1 MVLATIQEVTGVGSL
16 AADQDF
22 YDAGVTSVQAL
33 PLLIEL
39 ETKFDCMIPD
49 TKFVSIRSA
58 GELSAM
64 IAKSRRPEL
73 MATTHSV
80 TLRNNPSDGARRNP
94 QADRVFVALGQ

>member
-1 MVLATIQEVTGVGSL
+1 MVLATIQEVTGVASL

-64 IAKSRRPEL
+64 IREIKEA
-73 MATTHSV
+73 
-80 TLRNNPSDGARRNP
+80 
-94 QADRVFVALGQ
+94 